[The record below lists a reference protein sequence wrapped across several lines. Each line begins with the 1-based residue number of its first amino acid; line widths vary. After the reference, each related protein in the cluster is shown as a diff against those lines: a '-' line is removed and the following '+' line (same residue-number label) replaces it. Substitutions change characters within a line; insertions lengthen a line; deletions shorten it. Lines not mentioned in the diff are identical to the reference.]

1 MARLSYTRPR
11 VRRDCHLYAYK
22 TRVST
27 RKRVATAAHLSAA
40 SPRSFRSVCE
50 TSPLSLDVY
59 SPVWQ
64 IAVRDGSK
72 TQESPGSKL
81 SSLLSPGS
89 PPTSCKILPREN
101 RLCPWHSWTILTRG
115 SHYFSRSS
123 RVLTHS
129 SLSSSRPRSH
139 IGDPTYFRLCIL
151 FLFSHQ
157 WTLLRS
163 STIICTFI
171 LYMRASHAVYTV
183 KRTCLI
189 H

>member
-22 TRVST
+22 TRAST

-115 SHYFSRSS
+115 SHYFSCSS

-129 SLSSSRPRSH
+129 SLSSSSSVPHRWPN
-139 IGDPTYFRLCIL
+139 
-151 FLFSHQ
+151 LFSIMYPVS
-157 WTLLRS
+157 LLAPMNA
-163 STIICTFI
+163 TAIEHHYLYIYII
-171 LYMRASHAVYTV
+171 HA
-183 KRTCLI
+183 CLSCGL
-189 H
+189 HG